1 MSTTTRLFKC
11 EPEDVY
17 AVLADGWSYATWVVG
32 AARIRDVSPDWPS
45 PGATIHHSVGA
56 WPLLLHDC
64 TIARSAE
71 APFRL
76 VLEVRAWPSGQGVVA
91 VTCEP
96 VAEGTLVTLV
106 EDATHGPAAFVP
118 KVLRDPV
125 LDWRNT
131 EALRRLAMMAEH
143 RARSASGPAA

>member
-1 MSTTTRLFKC
+1 MSTTTRLCRC
-11 EPEDVY
+11 EPEDVF
-17 AVLADGWSYATWVVG
+17 AVLADGWSYASWVVG

-64 TIARSAE
+64 TVVRSAD
-71 APFRL
+71 APTRL
-76 VLEVRAWPSGQGVVA
+76 ELEVRAWPSGQGVVTVSCERVA
-91 VTCEP
+91 DGTRVTM
-96 VAEGTLVTLV
+96 V
-106 EDATHGPAAFVP
+106 EDATQGPASLVP

-131 EALRRLAMMAEH
+131 ETLRRLATMAEH
-143 RARSASGPAA
+143 RARSTSGPTA